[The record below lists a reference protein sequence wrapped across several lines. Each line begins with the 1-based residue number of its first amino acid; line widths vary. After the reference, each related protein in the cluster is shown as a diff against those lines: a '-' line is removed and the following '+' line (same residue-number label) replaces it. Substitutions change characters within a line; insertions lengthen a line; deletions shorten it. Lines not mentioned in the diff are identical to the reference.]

1 MKFVIE
7 VVVLSVISADKKNP
21 KMHFFPYNPSMH
33 RVVGGSFQNAESVSL
48 LFELFEEAFEEEKGY
63 MGVMGAIHDT
73 HIPIKALT
81 QNHEQYINRKGFF
94 SVQLQVICHHHHHH
108 HHILYLNT
116 IRFKAQSLWGRVE
129 IVTI

>member
-1 MKFVIE
+1 
-7 VVVLSVISADKKNP
+7 
-21 KMHFFPYNPSMH
+21 MH
-33 RVVGGSFQNAESVSL
+33 RVFGGSFQNAESISL
-48 LFELFEEAFEEEKGY
+48 LFELFEETLEEEKGY
-63 MGVMGAIHDT
+63 MGVIGATHGT
-73 HIPIKALT
+73 HIPIKALN

-94 SVQLQVICHHHHHH
+94 SVQLQVICHHHH